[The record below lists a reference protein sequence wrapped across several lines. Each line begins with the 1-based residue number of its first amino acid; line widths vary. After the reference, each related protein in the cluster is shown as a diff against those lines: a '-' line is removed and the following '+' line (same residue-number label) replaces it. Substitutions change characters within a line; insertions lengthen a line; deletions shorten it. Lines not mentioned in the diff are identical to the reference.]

1 MVFKYTVKTFSGETL
16 TNYIE
21 SDNLEQARK
30 TLQEKNFVIISISE
44 VKEKRKLKAISLPI
58 KGKVKLDD
66 LVVFSRQLATMVDAG
81 LPIIQALDALYS
93 QTENKV
99 LKDVIEKIKND
110 VNAGQPL
117 SEALSRHPAIFS
129 RLFVDMVKAGEASGA
144 LDDIL
149 DRLSSYLESLTKLQ
163 KKIKSALFYPLAVL
177 GMAFI
182 ITTFLLIK
190 VVPSFQSIFEG
201 LGGKLPAPTQFLI
214 NLSNMFKRY
223 FLVVIVAIGFLLSA
237 IRFYLRTE
245 RGKTQ
250 FDTLLLKL
258 PVFGKLIKKI
268 VVSRFTRTLSTLIKS
283 GISILQALEIVGK
296 TSGNK
301 VIEKTIDNVKQNIK
315 EGQSIAEPLAQTKIF
330 PPMVT
335 KMISIGEQT
344 GSLEEMLTKISDFYD
359 AEVEAAV
366 SGLTSLIEPI
376 IMIFLGVI
384 IGGIAICLLLPIF
397 KVTEMLH

>member
-44 VKEKRKLKAISLPI
+44 VKEKRKLKAISLSI